1 MKAIVLV
8 LPLAILGVFAPSS
21 SSGLHDV
28 YAAIPLAVAAVAAN
42 VEPIFVSVA
51 AAAEILATSR
61 SEIYQRIA
69 RGELEAVKDGSR
81 TKIPFDS
88 VKRVAA
94 ALPKANVRLY
104 VFAARTL
111 PPTEC
116 ERFHVVTTNISG

>member
-1 MKAIVLV
+1 VGQLGALFPGAFVLAFV
-8 LPLAILGVFAPSS
+8 LPLAVLGILTLPC
-21 SSGLHDV
+21 LHDV
-28 YAAIPLAVAAVAAN
+28 HAATPLAVAAVAAN

-69 RGELEAVKDGSR
+69 RGELDAVKDGSR
-81 TKIPFDS
+81 TKITYDS

-104 VFAARTL
+104 VRRAQRTAT
-111 PPTEC
+111 PAP
-116 ERFHVVTTNISG
+116 

>member
-1 MKAIVLV
+1 MKVLAT
-8 LPLAILGVFAPSS
+8 LILSLALSLGVLALPSL
-21 SSGLHDV
+21 GLHDV
-28 YAAIPLAVAAVAAN
+28 HAAIPLAAAAVATN

-69 RGELEAVKDGSR
+69 RGELDAVKDGAR
-81 TKIPFDS
+81 TKITYES

-104 VFAARTL
+104 VRRAQRT
-111 PPTEC
+111 PAPTQNQ
-116 ERFHVVTTNISG
+116 T